1 MEDIFYGQPEK
12 EFSPDDYDGNLR
24 YALKQS
30 KIKGLYMEFGVYN
43 GRSLKIIADIAPK
56 DCKVFAFDSNEGL
69 PEAWYNHPT
78 GTFKGSIPDS
88 DRYTK
93 VIGWFED
100 TLPKFE
106 KDVVAFM
113 HLDADLYSS
122 TKTVLDNFKG
132 YIVSGTVIV
141 FDEYHGY
148 PTYQDHEYKAF
159 KEFLEETDLKCKP
172 LGVVKADT
180 NPSPA
185 SFIVL

>member
-1 MEDIFYGQPEK
+1 MEDIFYGIPEK
-12 EFSPDDYDGNLR
+12 EFAPNDFEGNLR
-24 YALKQS
+24 YALDQVRV
-30 KIKGLYMEFGVYN
+30 KGLYMEFGVYN
-43 GRSLKIIADIAPK
+43 GRSLKIISEFAPK
-56 DCKVFAFDSNEGL
+56 DTKIFGFDSNEGL
-69 PEAWYNHPT
+69 PEAWHNHSV

-88 DRYTK
+88 DSYTK
-93 VIGWFED
+93 VIGWFKD

-106 KDVVAFM
+106 KSTVAFM

-132 YIVSGTVIV
+132 YIVPGTVLV

-159 KEFLEETDLKCKP
+159 KEFLEETGLKCLP
-172 LGVVKADT
+172 LGVVKSDT

-185 SFIVL
+185 SFIII